1 MLSIVEILKVVF
13 LGIVEGVTE
22 WLPISSTGHMLLVD
36 EFIQIQASK
45 EFKEMFFVV
54 IQLGAILAVIL
65 LFWKKMWP
73 FQMKDKSKP
82 VCVKETFSLWFKVVV
97 ACIPWYRFYHRG
109 TLEQDADTEGG
120 EAGRYHI

>member
-54 IQLGAILAVIL
+54 IQLGAILAVYVE
-65 LFWKKMWP
+65 LFI
-73 FQMKDKSKP
+73 
-82 VCVKETFSLWFKVVV
+82 VLAKV
-97 ACIPWYRFYHRG
+97 IESW
-109 TLEQDADTEGG
+109 T
-120 EAGRYHI
+120 

>member
-45 EFKEMFFVV
+45 EFKEMFFCCHP
-54 IQLGAILAVIL
+54 AWSNPCSYPVIL
-65 LFWKKMWP
+65 EKNVAIP
-73 FQMKDKSKP
+73 DERQDKTGLREGDIFP
-82 VCVKETFSLWFKVVV
+82 VV
-97 ACIPWYRFYHRG
+97 
-109 TLEQDADTEGG
+109 
-120 EAGRYHI
+120 